1 MIVFSDIETNF
12 HANNGVDEIVEAQKP
27 FIARHNITP
36 GDLYVDSPINKA
48 LTELTRIY
56 SVFNSLVQLVSQ
68 TALVLPALT
77 SSSVALTLSLPP
89 PT

>member
-12 HANNGVDEIVEAQKP
+12 HANNGVDEIVEEQKP

-36 GDLYVDSPINKA
+36 GDLYVNFCVHMTT
-48 LTELTRIY
+48 TELTHCSAFSLLVRL
-56 SVFNSLVQLVSQ
+56 VFL
-68 TALVLPALT
+68 TALVLLVSI
-77 SSSVALTLSLPP
+77 SSSAVPTLSLPP